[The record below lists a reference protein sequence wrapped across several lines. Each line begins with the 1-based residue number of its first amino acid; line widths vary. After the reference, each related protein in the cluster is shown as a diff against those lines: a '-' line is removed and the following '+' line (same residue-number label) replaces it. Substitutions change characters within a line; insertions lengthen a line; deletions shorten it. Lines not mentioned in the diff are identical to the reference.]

1 MVRLQKFVTTRARPS
16 RGMEFSFQPAI
27 FQAQLRLHSFGYN
40 PMRKDATRDA
50 RDARVMGRVDVMA
63 ISRLWVRG
71 GRWASTRAARGRARR
86 KTRRSARGDDDVVRR
101 ASSSS
106 RGVVVVVVARVVV
119 AGKRGDRPNDTL
131 ARGANARDEGG
142 DFSPRVE

>member
-1 MVRLQKFVTTRARPS
+1 
-16 RGMEFSFQPAI
+16 
-27 FQAQLRLHSFGYN
+27 
-40 PMRKDATRDA
+40 MRKDTARDA
-50 RDARVMGRVDVMA
+50 RGARVMGRVDAMA

-71 GRWASTRAARGRARR
+71 CDGRRRARR
-86 KTRRSARGDDDVVRR
+86 AVARDERRVDRREANDVVHR

-106 RGVVVVVVARVVV
+106 SRVVVVVVVARVVV

-142 DFSPRVE
+142 DFLPRVE

>member
-1 MVRLQKFVTTRARPS
+1 
-16 RGMEFSFQPAI
+16 
-27 FQAQLRLHSFGYN
+27 
-40 PMRKDATRDA
+40 MRKDATRDA
-50 RDARVMGRVDVMA
+50 RGARVMGRVDAMA

-71 GRWASTRAARGRARR
+71 CDGRRRARR
-86 KTRRSARGDDDVVRR
+86 AVARDERRVGRREANDVVRR

-106 RGVVVVVVARVVV
+106 SRGVVVVVV

-142 DFSPRVE
+142 DFLPRVE

>member
-1 MVRLQKFVTTRARPS
+1 
-16 RGMEFSFQPAI
+16 
-27 FQAQLRLHSFGYN
+27 
-40 PMRKDATRDA
+40 MRKDATRDA
-50 RDARVMGRVDVMA
+50 RGARVMGRVDAMA

-71 GRWASTRAARGRARR
+71 CDDGRRRARR
-86 KTRRSARGDDDVVRR
+86 AVERDERRVDRREARDVVRR

-106 RGVVVVVVARVVV
+106 SRGVVVVVARVVV

-142 DFSPRVE
+142 DFLPRVE